1 MLAGLVSEK
10 IANKDEEQNQNN
22 EEIEQQLEQL
32 EFKNK
37 DYERT
42 NL

>member
-22 EEIEQQLEQL
+22 EEIEQ
-32 EFKNK
+32 
-37 DYERT
+37 
-42 NL
+42 